1 MSHGTCGYDSSS
13 AFSCMSYSMCPV
25 NTHIRTYL
33 IHLPL
38 NCPVDPLLFLRNQTL
53 ILRPVSSLTD
63 LGSSLTSM
71 SVVLVCMQPKIIS
84 QNSIIGLS
92 HSLHSGGGIGL
103 YISYILRTD
112 LISARYGE
120 LHFLELLVAL
130 GASSPGCWPHTPTD
144 AV

>member
-1 MSHGTCGYDSSS
+1 
-13 AFSCMSYSMCPV
+13 MCPV

-92 HSLHSGGGIGL
+92 HSLHSGGGGL
-103 YISYILRTD
+103 ACIFRIYSVLT
-112 LISARYGE
+112 
-120 LHFLELLVAL
+120 
-130 GASSPGCWPHTPTD
+130 
-144 AV
+144 